1 MHPHEPGSFQ
11 NHQPEHP
18 TGAFT
23 RGDDPGE
30 NWYVFVVY
38 YVAVANSWIGEAFFN
53 TRFDT
58 DDAVVRLLT
67 VVRVASIVV
76 MGYGVHDQR
85 PTAFAIG

>member
-1 MHPHEPGSFQ
+1 M
-11 NHQPEHP
+11 
-18 TGAFT
+18 
-23 RGDDPGE
+23 
-30 NWYVFVVY
+30 
-38 YVAVANSWIGEAFFN
+38 AVANSWIGEAFFN